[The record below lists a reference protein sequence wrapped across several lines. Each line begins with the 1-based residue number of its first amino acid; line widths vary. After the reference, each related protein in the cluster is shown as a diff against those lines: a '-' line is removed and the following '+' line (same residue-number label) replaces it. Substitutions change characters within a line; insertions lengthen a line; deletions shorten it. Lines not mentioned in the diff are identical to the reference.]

1 MGFFERAAKLQNQ
14 KDAEKSGIVAD
25 SMEVRMALME
35 EVRAGKRT
43 LESAQAELMRIKK
56 TAKKNGKITRNQAYT
71 GRY

>member
-1 MGFFERAAKLQNQ
+1 
-14 KDAEKSGIVAD
+14 
-25 SMEVRMALME
+25 MEVRMALME

-43 LESAQAELMRIKK
+43 LDSAQAELMRIKK